1 MYKEERRSRVR
12 REQLTQICCLGPC
25 DFCTGA
31 SSKLMEG
38 LGGLEDS
45 LIFYDVQGVSR
56 DDFFSNNLNLLPS
69 LLEVGRGRRQGR
81 DRKASQT
88 HPQWP

>member
-1 MYKEERRSRVR
+1 MVLMIVVNTEGLLANPIQEFFLNLSLFHFLKEERRSRVR
-12 REQLTQICCLGPC
+12 REQLTRICLFGPR

-56 DDFFSNNLNLLPS
+56 DDFFFN
-69 LLEVGRGRRQGR
+69 
-81 DRKASQT
+81 K
-88 HPQWP
+88 